1 MLEPL
6 FIKSLWKPRLT
17 HSRWLDA
24 WALSR
29 RTLTVVVEALPRD
42 FKTRSWTQQTVI
54 GEYLRS
60 SDSELFNVCW
70 RLYSEFKKN
79 VVRTSDKEIKKRFYS
94 NICKK
99 MLSTILENYSWIG
112 TDKDGRNCLAG
123 AVTAAGASH

>member
-1 MLEPL
+1 MIISLFFLKRCLKPL

-60 SDSELFNVCW
+60 SFDSELFNVCW

-94 NICKK
+94 NICKRCFQQFWK
-99 MLSTILENYSWIG
+99 IILESELTK
-112 TDKDGRNCLAG
+112 TDEIA
-123 AVTAAGASH
+123 